1 MPPGSQPGDSRNGAP
16 GAPPLIGV
24 TACRITVDDHPS
36 HRVGHKYVA
45 GVVDGAGGMPVLIA
59 TIGDDARNGGYD
71 LARLVDRL
79 DGLFLTGGRA
89 NVEPH
94 HYGGPAFPDD
104 EYCDS
109 ARDNTVL
116 PLIRACIERAVPV
129 FGVCRGHQEINVA
142 LGGSL
147 HYRVHLVEGKLD
159 HRMPTEG
166 DMDTRFGLAHDLTLA
181 AEGAFAGLIGDTAIR
196 VNSAHGQGIDRL
208 APGLTVEAMAPDGII
223 EGISVPDCDTFAVG
237 VQWHAEHRWAEH
249 RLSNELFKA
258 FGRAAR
264 QRTATRG

>member
-1 MPPGSQPGDSRNGAP
+1 MENQE
-16 GAPPLIGV
+16 
-24 TACRITVDDHPS
+24 
-36 HRVGHKYVA
+36 
-45 GVVDGAGGMPVLIA
+45 LIA
-59 TIGDDARNGGYD
+59 RPVVGIPTGLIYLPEHSIPQHSVGDRYIQAVRVASGVDPLLIPALADATDYGV
-71 LARLVDRL
+71 LADRL

-94 HYGGPAFPDD
+94 HYGGPDFP
-104 EYCDS
+104 EGEFRDS

-116 PLIRACIERAVPV
+116 PLIRACIDRAVPI

-147 HYRVHLVEGKLD
+147 HYRVHVVDGKLD

-166 DMDTRFGLAHDLTLA
+166 DMDTRFALAHDLALTP
-181 AEGAFAGLIGDTAIR
+181 EGGFAGLIGDTAIK

-208 APGLTVEAMAPDGII
+208 APGLKVEAMAPDGIV
-223 EGISVPDCDTFAVG
+223 EGISVPDCGAFAVG

-249 RLSNELFKA
+249 RLSSALFKA

-264 QRTATRG
+264 QRAARRLNGG